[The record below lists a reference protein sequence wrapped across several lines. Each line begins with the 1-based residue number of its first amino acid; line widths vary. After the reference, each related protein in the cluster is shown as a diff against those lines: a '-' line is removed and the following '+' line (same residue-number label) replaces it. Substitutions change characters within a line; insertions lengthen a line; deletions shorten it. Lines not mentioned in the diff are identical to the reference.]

1 MSNLIDLN
9 KLFTNDEFNS
19 LYSFLDDSIIDIEET
34 LEDEEILRNYKSAQS
49 IIQLSQLVNFEEFED
64 DAIISIDIIV
74 GDTLEDAVEKAKN
87 LTDEEKK
94 EKIENSFTKK
104 QYATLVED
112 ANNLID
118 EIESKKEELKVI
130 KNIFRKLT
138 PIYDLFQTEKW

>member
-104 QYATLVED
+104 QYATLVEV